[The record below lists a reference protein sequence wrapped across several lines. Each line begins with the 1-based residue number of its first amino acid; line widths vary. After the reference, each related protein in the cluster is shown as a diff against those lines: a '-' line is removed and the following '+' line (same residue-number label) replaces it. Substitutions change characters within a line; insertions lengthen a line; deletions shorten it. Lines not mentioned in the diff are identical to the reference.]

1 MREISRRLKPRH
13 RGSEE
18 ISGAGVG
25 KRSRRCTRPSRGFY
39 MGSGSRH
46 SHILFSQ
53 PRESGWDA
61 QVFTRSPQ
69 LERRNPQPLG
79 PLTQNPPPAKAHA
92 PLPGRPGPQ
101 AAQGA
106 PLSSAS
112 GSSQAQLKLV
122 RRSLIG
128 SARLERCRGD
138 RRSGRSVCGGPV
150 FWEDATVLGLR
161 RGVLLGYPGALFPGD
176 LRTLLPPSLFPCM
189 ARRGSLQMGRIKIPT
204 GSAPHPPAPAHKIT
218 RGRF

>member
-1 MREISRRLKPRH
+1 MHTAEP
-13 RGSEE
+13 
-18 ISGAGVG
+18 GVLHG
-25 KRSRRCTRPSRGFY
+25 LRVSAFPYTLLPTKRVRVGRPSVHEVAPIGEKESAAVRA
-39 MGSGSRH
+39 SDSE
-46 SHILFSQ
+46 SAS
-53 PRESGWDA
+53 RES
-61 QVFTRSPQ
+61 T
-69 LERRNPQPLG
+69 
-79 PLTQNPPPAKAHA
+79 
-92 PLPGRPGPQ
+92 
-101 AAQGA
+101 GA